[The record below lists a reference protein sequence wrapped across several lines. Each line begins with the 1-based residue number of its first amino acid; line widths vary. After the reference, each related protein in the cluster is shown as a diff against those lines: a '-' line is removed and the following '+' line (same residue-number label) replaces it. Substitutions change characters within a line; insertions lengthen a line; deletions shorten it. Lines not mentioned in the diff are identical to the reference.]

1 MDTRFI
7 GKPHEWDPRRVY
19 SQTGADW
26 QYRVDFDR
34 LRKDRLQRL
43 KDQMTARD
51 LGALVLFA
59 GANIRYVTAS
69 YQGNWKYNI
78 NIRYAVVP
86 NGGEPVLF
94 ETAGSD
100 LHCAEIDLPW
110 MEDRIQPAITWQWA
124 EGAVPVMAGRMAQS
138 IVDVLETHG
147 LRKEKIGIDNFDWPA
162 LKAFQECGL
171 NITDAWPAVSAARV
185 IKTRDEIEL
194 LKQASSIGDAALW
207 RIQHEWLKPGVRERE
222 IEAKVHE
229 FMLERGCE
237 IIYDIIVA
245 SGGNTSPYR
254 RPRGWRKMFWCSDKV
269 RWCSREWSTW
279 KKQ

>member
-1 MDTRFI
+1 MAMDTRFI

-26 QYRVDFDR
+26 QYRVH
-34 LRKDRLQRL
+34 KL
-43 KDQMTARD
+43 KDQMSSRD

-86 NGGEPVLF
+86 HGGEPVLF

-110 MEDRIQPAITWQWA
+110 MENRIRPAITWQWA
-124 EGAVPVMAGRMAQS
+124 EGAVPHMAERMVAS

-162 LKAFQECGL
+162 LKAFQECRL
-171 NITDAWPAVSAARV
+171 NITDAWPAISAARV

-194 LKQASSIGDAALW
+194 LKQAWRTGDAA
-207 RIQHEWLKPGVRERE
+207 
-222 IEAKVHE
+222 
-229 FMLERGCE
+229 M
-237 IIYDIIVA
+237 
-245 SGGNTSPYR
+245 GGT
-254 RPRGWRKMFWCSDKV
+254 KH
-269 RWCSREWSTW
+269 
-279 KKQ
+279 